1 MAPGPRM
8 FLMQQLS
15 QAALSTELIYAFL
28 IIIVSLMIYFAT
40 KELYDLTKHKGIQ
53 YFRLAFLFFAVAFFF
68 RSFIKIFVFFLEIPK
83 EYGLLINQLLGTGT
97 VFLFMYFSALAIFYL
112 VYSVKYKKWNNKNLT
127 IIIFQL
133 LAIIIGVIVII
144 SKNPYVILAINLLF
158 LTSILFVIF
167 TTHSQ
172 RKNKHKSLYVIYILL
187 FVFWILN
194 IFNILIPN
202 FLQFYH
208 LLIYLASISIFLS
221 ILYKV
226 LRNIGIK

>member
-1 MAPGPRM
+1 
-8 FLMQQLS
+8 MQQLS

-112 VYSVKYKKWNNKNLT
+112 VYSVKHKKWNNKNLT